1 MGGGRK
7 SVDAVRAEILGAVDE
22 LRTVAALGHDDAR
35 VSVAVQL
42 ADLFA
47 GLVTA
52 LEVRAASRD
61 ALALWRGGMGSF
73 QDVGNAD
80 AEHAVERLRR
90 ALRRGR
96 WSRPTRPRR

>member
-1 MGGGRK
+1 MGGQSRN
-7 SVDAVRAEILGAVDE
+7 VDVVRAEILGAVDE
-22 LRTVAALGHDDAR
+22 LRRAAVADGDDAR
-35 VSVAVQL
+35 LSVARQL
-42 ADLFA
+42 SDRFA

-52 LEVRAASRD
+52 QEVRVASRD

-80 AEHAVERLRR
+80 TEHAVERLRR